1 MRPVA
6 PSEQRARGYRSS
18 GTPAP
23 PIKCGRRGREHGC
36 DQRTFPSAVRRI
48 TRPANAWA
56 AGPCAREGSHAE
68 PRRATRS
75 RGALERASETETRI
89 EAEAQTAH
97 EAESQKEAEA
107 AEGLRRTEAHTT
119 GTVRDRRE
127 SGQTLASIHI
137 SARLGDDA
145 ARAGWWP
152 R

>member
-1 MRPVA
+1 MDGEA
-6 PSEQRARGYRSS
+6 GSTAAIRGHFHPR
-18 GTPAP
+18 
-23 PIKCGRRGREHGC
+23 
-36 DQRTFPSAVRRI
+36 FVRI

-56 AGPCAREGSHAE
+56 VLAREDSHAE

-75 RGALERASETETRI
+75 RGALERASETETQI

>member
-1 MRPVA
+1 M
-6 PSEQRARGYRSS
+6 SEGAAAAAIRGHFHPR
-18 GTPAP
+18 
-23 PIKCGRRGREHGC
+23 
-36 DQRTFPSAVRRI
+36 FVRI
-48 TRPANAWA
+48 TRPANAWG
-56 AGPCAREGSHAE
+56 GPCAREGSHAE

-75 RGALERASETETRI
+75 RGALERASETETQI

-137 SARLGDDA
+137 SARDDA
-145 ARAGWWP
+145 ARAGWRP

>member
-1 MRPVA
+1 VRPVA
-6 PSEQRARGYRSS
+6 PSEQPAGSYRSS

-23 PIKCGRRGREHGC
+23 PVSVDGEAGSTAAIRGHFHPR
-36 DQRTFPSAVRRI
+36 FVRI

-56 AGPCAREGSHAE
+56 VLAREDSHAE

-75 RGALERASETETRI
+75 RGALERASETETQI

-97 EAESQKEAEA
+97 EAESQKETD
-107 AEGLRRTEAHTT
+107 GGTQTDTT

-152 R
+152 RK

>member
-1 MRPVA
+1 M
-6 PSEQRARGYRSS
+6 SEG
-18 GTPAP
+18 
-23 PIKCGRRGREHGC
+23 CGC
-36 DQRTFPSAVRRI
+36 DQRTFPSAVRSHHASSQRLG
-48 TRPANAWA
+48 
-56 AGPCAREGSHAE
+56 GPCAREGSHAE

-145 ARAGWWP
+145 ARAGWRP
-152 R
+152 C

>member
-1 MRPVA
+1 M
-6 PSEQRARGYRSS
+6 SEG
-18 GTPAP
+18 
-23 PIKCGRRGREHGC
+23 CGC
-36 DQRTFPSAVRRI
+36 DQRTFPSAVRSHHASSQRLG
-48 TRPANAWA
+48 
-56 AGPCAREGSHAE
+56 GPCAREGSHAE

-75 RGALERASETETRI
+75 RGALERASETETQI

-97 EAESQKEAEA
+97 EAESQKETD
-107 AEGLRRTEAHTT
+107 GGTQTEAHTT

-145 ARAGWWP
+145 ARAGWRP